1 MSQEVVIDILSDALT
16 TTLKVA
22 APILLVA
29 LGVGFAIS
37 ILQATTQIQEQ
48 TMTFV
53 PKILAVFLALILF
66 GTFIFNTLI
75 AFTYR
80 IFDYIANIV

>member
-16 TTLKVA
+16 TTLKAA

-66 GTFIFNTLI
+66 GTFIFNMLI

>member
-16 TTLKVA
+16 TTLTAA

-53 PKILAVFLALILF
+53 PKILAVFLALMLF